1 MPERGLPGI
10 LAFGFDHDAQ
20 PYRLAVELGPIT
32 APAFPSRFEHIGGI
46 GRELRAISQR
56 IVGAVE
62 WQVDTPQKGIKPAVS
77 GLSSA
82 ITQTFI
88 A

>member
-1 MPERGLPGI
+1 M
-10 LAFGFDHDAQ
+10 LALRLDHDARA
-20 PYRLAVELGPIT
+20 YRLTVEPRPLT

-46 GRELRAISQR
+46 GRDLCKISER

-62 WQVDTPQKGIKPAVS
+62 WQVNTAQKGIKPAVS